1 MRRLP
6 ILIALLAATA
16 LLAACGGDKSPPK
29 GSAENPVAAQPTP
42 EGSSAPDGSRLNE
55 AGAPAGPAGG
65 SAAASDNAAAA
76 KANPGYS
83 KLLARQSAKP
93 KKRFSPCSLVS
104 RGAAGAIVGYRI
116 VDVTEAPQGPTC
128 IYRGKQAQAGFVTL
142 AVQAQ
147 PFAALKK
154 MMRRREAVEVGAKA
168 AYCGMSGRPLLV
180 AALGEGRVLS
190 VAAPCGIAKR
200 FARTAIA
207 KLDD

>member
-16 LLAACGGDKSPPK
+16 FLAACGGDKSPPK
-29 GSAENPVAAQPTP
+29 GSAENPVAAKPTP

-55 AGAPAGPAGG
+55 AGGPAGPAA
-65 SAAASDNAAAA
+65 AAASDNAAAA

-104 RGAAGAIVGYRI
+104 KGAAGAIVGYRI

-154 MMRRREAVEVGAKA
+154 AMRRREAVDVGAKA

-180 AALGEGRVLS
+180 AAVGDGRVLS

-200 FARTAIA
+200 FAKTAIA
-207 KLDD
+207 RLDG